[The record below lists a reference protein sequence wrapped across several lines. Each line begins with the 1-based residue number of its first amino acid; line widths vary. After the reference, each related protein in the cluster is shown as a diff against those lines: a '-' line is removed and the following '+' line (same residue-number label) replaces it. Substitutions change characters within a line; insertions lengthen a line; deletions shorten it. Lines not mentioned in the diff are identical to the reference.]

1 MRNKA
6 KLHEFHGVL
15 RFSTSFRPSSF
26 LFGDKKTCQNAMEIS
41 EMPIWEPQTSSIPCE
56 RGLAKGVK
64 NMQIQG
70 DSDTCPKTNM
80 DTQNVGFGNVSP
92 ASKMASFWVSMI
104 KKCWGCMFFW

>member
-1 MRNKA
+1 
-6 KLHEFHGVL
+6 
-15 RFSTSFRPSSF
+15 
-26 LFGDKKTCQNAMEIS
+26 MEIS

-104 KKCWGCMFFW
+104 KKCWGCMFFWWFHFFRFTKLSEDLLNWWYIVEEISG